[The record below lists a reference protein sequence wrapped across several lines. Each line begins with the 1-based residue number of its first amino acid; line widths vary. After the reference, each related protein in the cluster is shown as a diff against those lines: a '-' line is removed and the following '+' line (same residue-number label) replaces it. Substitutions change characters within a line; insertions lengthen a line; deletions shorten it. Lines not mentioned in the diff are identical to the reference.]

1 MKNTKI
7 VATIGPASEKIET
20 LQNMMKLGL
29 NVCRLNFS
37 HGEHSWHEKAI
48 EKIKKAARKSE
59 KRIGI
64 MADIQG
70 PRIRVASKEKID
82 LDKEDKV
89 FLSDRKSVHSHRYK
103 KEILLDWDDFYVHVK
118 KGDRVFIEDGLIDLE
133 IEKREKGGCVARVL
147 VGGTVQNHK
156 GVNIPAIS
164 SHLGFLTEKD
174 LKDLDFVLSKEVDFI
189 AASFVGSAQDI
200 VNLRNIIEN
209 WEEKHHKLA
218 KATAGNIHQNGMN
231 LDMPWIVAK
240 IERKR
245 AIKNIDKIIEE
256 ADAIMVARGDLAI
269 EMQQEKVTIFQK
281 EIIKKCNLAKKP
293 VIVATQ
299 MMHSMIE
306 KARPTRAEITDIT
319 NAVIDQAD
327 AVMLSNE
334 TAIGNYPELVIETV
348 AKIIKEAEDSP
359 YNDVALKKKNK
370 FARLVSR
377 KKRKKDVRKKLVLA
391 ENLRECLEYSSLR
404 QEDVKIKLDS
414 SRGEDKRKGTL
425 IWGAR

>member
-7 VATIGPASEKIET
+7 VATIGPASEKIEI
-20 LQNMMKLGL
+20 LESMMKAGL

-37 HGEHSWHEKAI
+37 HGDYIWHEKAI
-48 EKIKKAARKSE
+48 KRIREAAQKSE
-59 KRIGI
+59 KRVGI

-70 PRIRVASKEKID
+70 PRIRVVNRESIKLEEK
-82 LDKEDKV
+82 DKV
-89 FLSDRKSVHSHRYK
+89 FLSDQKSVHSHRYK
-103 KEILLDWDDFYVHVK
+103 KEIILDWNDFYTHVK

-133 IEKREKGGCVARVL
+133 IEKKEKGGCVAKVI
-147 VGGTVQNHK
+147 VGGTVKTHK

-164 SHLGFLTEKD
+164 AHLGFLTEKD

-200 VNLRNIIEN
+200 INLRNIIEN

-218 KATAGNIHQNGMN
+218 RTKVGKIHKRGIN
-231 LDMPWIVAK
+231 LDRPWIVAK
-240 IERKR
+240 IERKK
-245 AIKNIDKIIEE
+245 AIKNIDQIIKES
-256 ADAIMVARGDLAI
+256 DAIMVARGDLAI

-281 EIIKKCNLAKKP
+281 EIIAKCNRAKKP

-306 KARPTRAEITDIT
+306 NARPTRAEITDIT

-334 TAIGNYPELVIETV
+334 TATGNYPKKVIETV
-348 AKIIKEAEDSP
+348 ADIIKEAEHSP
-359 YNDVALKKKNK
+359 YNDVSLKKKNK
-370 FARLVSR
+370 FARMMFR
-377 KKRKKDVRKKLVLA
+377 EKRKKDSRKKLVLA

-414 SRGEDKRKGTL
+414 SKGEEKRKGVL
-425 IWGAR
+425 IWGVR

>member
-1 MKNTKI
+1 MKHTKI
-7 VATIGPASEKIET
+7 IATIGPASEKIEI
-20 LQNMMKLGL
+20 LENMMKLGL

-37 HGEHSWHEKAI
+37 HGDHIWHEKAI
-48 EKIKKAARKSE
+48 KKIRKAAQKSE
-59 KRIGI
+59 RRVGI

-70 PRIRVASKEKID
+70 PRIRVASKKEIK
-82 LDKEDKV
+82 LDQGDNV
-89 FLSDRKSVHSHRYK
+89 FLSDQKSVHSHRYK
-103 KEILLDWDDFYVHVK
+103 KEILLDWDDFYTHTN

-133 IEKREKGGCVARVL
+133 IEKREKGGCVAKVI
-147 VGGTVQNHK
+147 VGGIVKTHK

-189 AASFVGSAQDI
+189 AASFVGNSQDI
-200 VNLRNIIEN
+200 INLRNIIKN
-209 WEEKHHKLA
+209 WEEKHCKLA
-218 KATAGNIHQNGMN
+218 KTTVGKIHRTGMN

-240 IERKR
+240 IERKK
-245 AIKNIDKIIEE
+245 AIKNIDEIIKEV
-256 ADAIMVARGDLAI
+256 DAIMVARGDLAI

-281 EIIKKCNLAKKP
+281 EIIEKCNRAKKP

-306 KARPTRAEITDIT
+306 NARPTRAEITDIT
-319 NAVIDQAD
+319 NAVIDQSD

-334 TAIGNYPELVIETV
+334 TATGNYPEKVIETV

-370 FARLVSR
+370 FAKLVFR
-377 KKRKKDVRKKLVLA
+377 EKRKKDIRKKLVLA
-391 ENLRECLEYSSLR
+391 EDLQECLEYSSLR

-414 SRGEDKRKGTL
+414 SREEDKRKGSL
-425 IWGAR
+425 IWGIK

>member
-1 MKNTKI
+1 MKYTKI

-20 LQNMMKLGL
+20 LQSMMKLGM

-37 HGEHSWHEKAI
+37 HGDHNWHEKAI
-48 EKIKKAARKSE
+48 EKIRKTAHKSE

-70 PRIRVASKEKID
+70 PRIRVASREKID
-82 LDKEDKV
+82 LKKEDKV
-89 FLSDRKSVHSHRYK
+89 FLSDRKSAHSHRYK

-133 IEKREKGGCVARVL
+133 IEKREKGGCVARVA
-147 VGGTVQNHK
+147 VGGIVQNHK

-164 SHLGFLTEKD
+164 SHLGFLTDKD

-189 AASFVGSAQDI
+189 AASFVGNAQDI
-200 VNLRNIIEN
+200 INLRNIINN
-209 WEEKHHKLA
+209 WEEKHHELA
-218 KATAGNIHQNGMN
+218 KATAGKIHRTGIN
-231 LDMPWIVAK
+231 LDRPWIVAK
-240 IERKR
+240 IERRR
-245 AIKNIDKIIEE
+245 AIKNIDEIIQEV
-256 ADAIMVARGDLAI
+256 DAIMVARGDLAI

-281 EIIKKCNLAKKP
+281 EIIEKCNQAKKP

-319 NAVIDQAD
+319 NAVIDQTD

-334 TAIGNYPELVIETV
+334 TATGNYPEIVIETV
-348 AKIIKEAEDSP
+348 SKIIKEAESSS
-359 YNDVALKKKNK
+359 YNDVVLKKKNK
-370 FARLVSR
+370 FAKVISQKK
-377 KKRKKDVRKKLVLA
+377 KKRDARKKLVLA
-391 ENLRECLEYSSLR
+391 ENLKECLEYSSLR

-414 SRGEDKRKGTL
+414 HRSEEKRKGTL
-425 IWGAR
+425 IWGVK